1 MSSLEISCWILLLF
15 VFSRNVVKK
24 SVYFCFFFTKMT
36 SNFGGNPEEKSRLS
50 RIENAGARFQFESFS
65 FFNIKFLEEYIT
77 PNIYRIIISFFPFP
91 PLFCGREGSDQF
103 MRLLYE

>member
-36 SNFGGNPEEKSRLS
+36 SNFGGNPEETPGRVFNSKVS
-50 RIENAGARFQFESFS
+50 AFS
-65 FFNIKFLEEYIT
+65 I
-77 PNIYRIIISFFPFP
+77 
-91 PLFCGREGSDQF
+91 
-103 MRLLYE
+103 